1 MDDHIYNEIIDYA
14 ECYLFPSFRAE
25 YAQCHK
31 LTACPSYGEVKACC
45 TALNAIAPYA
55 GYKRITPRSIIDA

>member
-14 ECYLFPSFRAE
+14 ECYLLPTFRKE
-25 YAQCHK
+25 FSERGK
-31 LTACPSYGEVKACC
+31 LSACNSYEEVRALC

-55 GYKRITPRSIIDA
+55 GYSKVTPKSFIYD